1 MNHKWEFVQ
10 AWIFDLAP
18 TPGSL
23 QVKVKCSVCQIE
35 SMIEAQYWIRDELND
50 VLPTYPTECED
61 NLVRLIM
68 EE

>member
-1 MNHKWEFVQ
+1 MNHKWE
-10 AWIFDLAP
+10 IFDLAP

-50 VLPTYPTECED
+50 VLPPTYPTECED